1 MPEPQDL
8 GPPERELAEALGSL
22 MPAPPRPTAARE
34 IWYQAGYAAA
44 RRRGN
49 RWRAAAGVAAVVA
62 CAVGVWRPRPTPVT
76 VERVVYVRPAAP
88 AAAAV
93 ATVVPTPPWEE
104 PAGESSS
111 AYLRLRDAVAQHGLA
126 GLPPISAGDGGFSP
140 DRPRHSDRPA
150 DDSTSIPL

>member
-8 GPPERELAEALGSL
+8 GNPERELADALGGL
-22 MPAPPRPTAARE
+22 LPAAPRPAAARA
-34 IWYQAGYAAA
+34 IWYQAGYEAA

-49 RWRAAAGVAAVVA
+49 RWRAAAGVAALIA
-62 CAVGVWRPRPTPVT
+62 CVVGVWRPRPAPIT

-88 AAAAV
+88 AAAV
-93 ATVVPTPPWEE
+93 ATAVPTPPWEE

-126 GLPPISAGDGGFSP
+126 GLPPISAGDGGFLP
-140 DRPRHSDRPA
+140 DPPRHADRPT
-150 DDSTSIPL
+150 DDSTSAPL